1 MGVRSRRYAP
11 PRRLHCLT
19 VAVLALVAGGMPG
32 RADMIDTSG
41 MAAWETC
48 ALCHSADGISRMA
61 KFPKLAGQKPAYIE
75 KQLHE
80 FRAEKRT
87 NDGGMMTTNA
97 GLLSDAQIREV
108 ARYFGSLPPPPPA
121 AAGPDSTGIAMGRRL
136 FEKGKPEAGVAACV
150 TCHVGG
156 GNPAVLAPRITAQ
169 HADYLR
175 KQLLDFRADA
185 RENDPGGVMRQIARG
200 LTEAEIE
207 AVSGY
212 AAGRRR
218 MEGGAP

>member
-1 MGVRSRRYAP
+1 MGARSRQ
-11 PRRLHCLT
+11 RLFC
-19 VAVLALVAGGMPG
+19 VLVTALMLIAGAGSG

-41 MAAWETC
+41 LATWELC
-48 ALCHSADGISRMA
+48 AICHSADGISRMA

-75 KQLHE
+75 KQLRE

-87 NDGGMMTTNA
+87 NDGGPMVTNA
-97 GLLSDAQIREV
+97 GQLSDAQIREV

-121 AAGPDSTGIAMGRRL
+121 DPASDAAMIAAGRRL

-156 GNPAVLAPRITAQ
+156 GRPGVLAPKISAQ
-169 HADYLR
+169 HAGYLR
-175 KQLLDFRADA
+175 KQLLDFRAEA
-185 RENDPGGVMRQIARG
+185 RGNDPGGVMRVIARG
-200 LTEAEIE
+200 LTEDEID

-212 AAGRRR
+212 AATRKR
-218 MEGGAP
+218 MEGGTP

>member
-1 MGVRSRRYAP
+1 MGVRSRRYL
-11 PRRLHCLT
+11 PRRYLHC
-19 VAVLALVAGGMPG
+19 VAVAALALLACGVPG

-41 MAAWETC
+41 MAVWETC

-87 NDGGMMTTNA
+87 NDGGMMITNA

-121 AAGPDSTGIAMGRRL
+121 SAGSDSAGTAMGRRL
-136 FEKGKPEAGVAACV
+136 FENGKPEAGVAPCM
-150 TCHVGG
+150 TCHVGSG
-156 GNPAVLAPRITAQ
+156 DPAVLAPKITAQ

-212 AAGRRR
+212 AATRKRR
-218 MEGGAP
+218 EGGAP